1 MKNTTTDKLLPSVAI
16 HLRHLSEYIRIA
28 RKRRRMTMAEVAERL
43 NLGYQTIVRI
53 ENGDPGVSISSY
65 MSTLWL
71 FDLSNQFTQ
80 SLHPDK
86 DETGKSLECS
96 RLPERVGRKRVTG
109 ENHDF

>member
-1 MKNTTTDKLLPSVAI
+1 MQNSTTQKVLPSVLI
-16 HLRHLSEYIRIA
+16 HLKQLGEYIRIA
-28 RKRRRMTMAEVAERL
+28 RKKRRMTMAEVAERL

-71 FDLSNQFTQ
+71 FDLAKQFTQ
-80 SLHPDK
+80 SIHPDQ
-86 DETGKSLECS
+86 DEVGKSLENS

-109 ENHDF
+109 ENNDF

>member
-1 MKNTTTDKLLPSVAI
+1 MKNSTEERLLPSVVV
-16 HLRHLSEYIRIA
+16 HLRHLGEYVRIA
-28 RKRRRMTMAEVAERL
+28 RKRRRMTMAEVAKRL

-71 FDLSNQFTQ
+71 LDLSNQFTQ
-80 SLHPDK
+80 SIHPDQ
-86 DETGKSLECS
+86 DESGKSLEYS
-96 RLPERVGRKRVTG
+96 RLPERVGRKRATG